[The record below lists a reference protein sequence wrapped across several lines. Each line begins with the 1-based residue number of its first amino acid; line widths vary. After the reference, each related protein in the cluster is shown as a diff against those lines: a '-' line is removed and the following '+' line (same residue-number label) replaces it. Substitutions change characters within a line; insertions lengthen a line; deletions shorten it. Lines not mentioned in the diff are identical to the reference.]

1 MYLKEALS
9 GTEFEFELV
18 IKLKSKVD
26 WKGYP
31 LILCCSMINGSDV
44 LNAKKCVM

>member
-9 GTEFEFELV
+9 GIEFEFELV
-18 IKLKSKVD
+18 IKLKSKAD
-26 WKGYP
+26 W
-31 LILCCSMINGSDV
+31 INGSDV